1 MRNLTHLFLFVLI
14 ASCATSPTKIVGNK
28 SMQRSIAGLS
38 DYSVF
43 NLVTSGTLQDLKS
56 VFLLDIWEAKQA
68 NHSFTINNNF
78 STENYLDI
86 AIRKLQSVNPR
97 FGVEVQ
103 EAIQSYRNYLEKN
116 RAVFAI
122 EYTDLPKGDSIPPML
137 DLRKGRITS
146 KDLKD
151 NLVVFGTEDINI
163 RMTILD
169 QAALFSHLAFNQ
181 VIFRDSINKKRISD
195 YDIRRLNALLYSES
209 SLESLKIAVEQIL
222 SKR

>member
-1 MRNLTHLFLFVLI
+1 
-14 ASCATSPTKIVGNK
+14 
-28 SMQRSIAGLS
+28 MQRSIAGLS